1 MRNMMLLI
9 LGVLL
14 MAGCGRKEPPQAIVD
29 TTAPVVATLKVI
41 DADPSKKLEIQ
52 LAGGA
57 GGVGYQ
63 IERAE
68 MDPYCKCPSVWR
80 RYYEEPPLEK
90 NNTRMLQKMIRMEV
104 SGNDFVYRL
113 RAIDAAGRLGSWHRL
128 TLQNTAKE

>member
-1 MRNMMLLI
+1 MRNFLLLV

-29 TTAPVVATLKVI
+29 AAPPAIEAIKII

-52 LAGGA
+52 LTGGA

-68 MDPYCKCPSVWR
+68 MDPYCKCPAVWR
-80 RYYEEPPLEK
+80 RYYEEPPLER
-90 NNTRMLQKMIRMEV
+90 NNSRVLPKMIRMQV
-104 SGNDFVYRL
+104 VGNDFVYRL
-113 RAIDAAGRLGSWHRL
+113 RAIDAAGRLGSWHKLSL
-128 TLQNTAKE
+128 TNSAK